1 MSRTIRGVLWMAGA
15 ALCFSASIGLVR
27 HLSDSMSTF
36 EIVFLRQLLGALVM
50 IPWLWRAGLG
60 ALRTRVLPL
69 HCARAAVSYL
79 GMATSY
85 YSVTLIPL
93 ADAVSL
99 QFTSPLWVA
108 LLAMVFL
115 GESVGI
121 NRWGAIALGFIGVLV
136 IMRPGF
142 AEIGI
147 GMLIALSA
155 ALFYAGGDITVRAL
169 SRTDSI
175 PVIMFYGYILQLP
188 LAVVPAALTWTTPG
202 WDVAPALIAFVAV
215 ALGAQYCMTVSLSIA
230 DASLVTPVLF
240 MRLPFVA
247 AIGFVFFAQTPD
259 NWTWVG
265 AAIILSSTYVLARWE
280 RSGGD
285 GEHDRKSD

>member
-108 LLAMVFL
+108 LLAMVLL
-115 GESVGI
+115 GLLASCT
-121 NRWGAIALGFIGVLV
+121 
-136 IMRPGF
+136 P
-142 AEIGI
+142 
-147 GMLIALSA
+147 
-155 ALFYAGGDITVRAL
+155 
-169 SRTDSI
+169 
-175 PVIMFYGYILQLP
+175 
-188 LAVVPAALTWTTPG
+188 AVVEEEEE
-202 WDVAPALIAFVAV
+202 DVMPSVKEEV
-215 ALGAQYCMTVSLSIA
+215 
-230 DASLVTPVLF
+230 VL
-240 MRLPFVA
+240 REVVIPPEKEAGTLK
-247 AIGFVFFAQTPD
+247 
-259 NWTWVG
+259 WVG
-265 AAIILSSTYVLARWE
+265 TKL
-280 RSGGD
+280 D
-285 GEHDRKSD
+285 GTVVEK